1 MNLSKDSE
9 AWRRG
14 PIAWMARNHV
24 TTNLLMLL
32 LLIGGL
38 FVTATI
44 KKEVFPEFELDRVSV
59 SVSYPGASPEE
70 VERGVVLAIEE
81 AVRGLDGIKELSAT
95 AAEGGGQVSIELLP
109 DANAQKVYT
118 EIRQQVDRIT
128 TFPVDTEQPQVSLAS
143 HRHGVLT
150 MQIYGD
156 VSEMALRETVEQVR
170 DRLLQ
175 DPGITQIDISGGR
188 DFEILVEI
196 PQAQLRRYGLTL
208 EEVAERIASAS
219 VELPGGRLDTSGGD
233 VLLRISDRREWA
245 DEFARIPI
253 IAGANGSV
261 VTLADLATVYEGF
274 ESSDRYAS
282 YNSQR
287 SIGLEVMRV
296 GDQTP
301 LGVSEAVHAAMP
313 EIGRDLPDGIDW
325 EINRDRS
332 DTYRQRRDLLLKN
345 ASYGLVLVLLLL
357 GAFLE
362 LKLAFWVTMGIPISF
377 LGGMLFLPSLDISI
391 NVVSMFAF
399 IVALGIVVDD
409 AIVVGENIYAYREQ
423 GDRPL
428 HAAVIGTR
436 EVAIPV
442 TFAILTNFAAFM
454 PLYFIPGTMGKIW
467 RAIPVVVVAV
477 FVISWV
483 ESLLILPSHIAHT
496 RLGARS
502 RLTTRLHV
510 QQQRFSAGVSR
521 FIEQRYRPLLALC
534 VRWRGMT
541 VACGFAI
548 LILVLAYVM
557 SGRIGRELFP
567 RIESDRA
574 VVSATLPIGSPL
586 SKAKEAEKRL
596 LDALSK
602 VVAESGG
609 EKLMSGVFSL
619 TDENSVRITAY
630 LTAPDVRP
638 ISTKELVS
646 RWRSTTGSI
655 SGLET
660 LRYESDRG
668 GPGSGASLTVEL
680 SHRDIATLEQASE
693 TLAARLAEF
702 PEVSDLDDGTSSGK
716 PQLDFSL
723 TPAGQSLGLT
733 SRDVARQVRSAFSG
747 SIALRQQRGR
757 NEVSV
762 RLQLPESERA
772 HEYDIENL
780 LIRTPA
786 GRFVPLREIA
796 NVERGRAYTT
806 ITRRDARRTL
816 NVSANVESPQQN
828 SLIIDEL
835 NATIL
840 PELARDVPGLTY
852 GFQGRQARLAEST
865 SGLKYGFIGALLC
878 IYFLLAVPFRS
889 YVQPMVVM
897 LAIPFGLVGATLGHI
912 LLGYNLSLMSMMG
925 VVALAGVVVND
936 SLVLIDF
943 ANRLRLQ
950 GMSAREAIVAAGVRR
965 FRPIIL
971 TTLTTFGGL
980 APMIF
985 ETSRQ
990 ARFLIPMALSLGFGI
1005 LFATVITL
1013 LLVPCFYL
1021 LIEDLRRY
1029 LPQLPDLEKEEHA

>member
-1 MNLSKDSE
+1 
-9 AWRRG
+9 
-14 PIAWMARNHV
+14 MARNHV

-680 SHRDIATLEQASE
+680 SNRDIATLEQASE

>member
-1 MNLSKDSE
+1 
-9 AWRRG
+9 
-14 PIAWMARNHV
+14 
-24 TTNLLMLL
+24 
-32 LLIGGL
+32 
-38 FVTATI
+38 
-44 KKEVFPEFELDRVSV
+44 
-59 SVSYPGASPEE
+59 
-70 VERGVVLAIEE
+70 
-81 AVRGLDGIKELSAT
+81 
-95 AAEGGGQVSIELLP
+95 
-109 DANAQKVYT
+109 
-118 EIRQQVDRIT
+118 
-128 TFPVDTEQPQVSLAS
+128 
-143 HRHGVLT
+143 
-150 MQIYGD
+150 
-156 VSEMALRETVEQVR
+156 
-170 DRLLQ
+170 
-175 DPGITQIDISGGR
+175 
-188 DFEILVEI
+188 
-196 PQAQLRRYGLTL
+196 
-208 EEVAERIASAS
+208 
-219 VELPGGRLDTSGGD
+219 
-233 VLLRISDRREWA
+233 
-245 DEFARIPI
+245 
-253 IAGANGSV
+253 
-261 VTLADLATVYEGF
+261 
-274 ESSDRYAS
+274 
-282 YNSQR
+282 
-287 SIGLEVMRV
+287 
-296 GDQTP
+296 
-301 LGVSEAVHAAMP
+301 
-313 EIGRDLPDGIDW
+313 
-325 EINRDRS
+325 
-332 DTYRQRRDLLLKN
+332 
-345 ASYGLVLVLLLL
+345 
-357 GAFLE
+357 
-362 LKLAFWVTMGIPISF
+362 
-377 LGGMLFLPSLDISI
+377 
-391 NVVSMFAF
+391 
-399 IVALGIVVDD
+399 
-409 AIVVGENIYAYREQ
+409 
-423 GDRPL
+423 
-428 HAAVIGTR
+428 
-436 EVAIPV
+436 
-442 TFAILTNFAAFM
+442 
-454 PLYFIPGTMGKIW
+454 
-467 RAIPVVVVAV
+467 
-477 FVISWV
+477 
-483 ESLLILPSHIAHT
+483 
-496 RLGARS
+496 
-502 RLTTRLHV
+502 
-510 QQQRFSAGVSR
+510 
-521 FIEQRYRPLLALC
+521 
-534 VRWRGMT
+534 
-541 VACGFAI
+541 
-548 LILVLAYVM
+548 
-557 SGRIGRELFP
+557 
-567 RIESDRA
+567 